1 MDCKDCANKS
11 KCNSDK
17 TEVCNDFKAKKSKL
31 KKILPIIG
39 GVVSAIGA
47 VGYGIAMYKCG
58 KHSGKHDEEV
68 EEACRKIES
77 TINKYD
83 AMQDLQNE
91 IVKYAAT
98 GDFASEIKY
107 ENGKTQY
114 LTYTLS
120 DTAPDWWEE
129 EDTRKFSIKDEILDK
144 DYENN

>member
-1 MDCKDCANKS
+1 M
-11 KCNSDK
+11 
-17 TEVCNDFKAKKSKL
+17 AKLTKEERKVRRKEKL
-31 KKILPIIG
+31 EKILPILG
-39 GVVSAIGA
+39 GVVSAIGV
-47 VGYGIAMYKCG
+47 VGYGVAMYKWG
-58 KHSGKHDEEV
+58 KKSGKHDEEV
-68 EEACRKIES
+68 EEVCRKIET

-91 IVKYAAT
+91 IVKYAST

-107 ENGKTQY
+107 DNGTTKY

-120 DTAPDWWEE
+120 DTAPDWWGE